1 MAIPGE
7 ASAAIDA
14 ADRELDAM
22 ARDAARWRY
31 YAGRVAAMM
40 GLSIEEMA
48 REIDEAIETARAEEA
63 SSGSNTKPQS

>member
-1 MAIPGE
+1 
-7 ASAAIDA
+7 
-14 ADRELDAM
+14 M

-48 REIDEAIETARAEEA
+48 REIDEAIETARAEAA
-63 SSGSNTKPQS
+63 SSGSSLKVEGKHHETED